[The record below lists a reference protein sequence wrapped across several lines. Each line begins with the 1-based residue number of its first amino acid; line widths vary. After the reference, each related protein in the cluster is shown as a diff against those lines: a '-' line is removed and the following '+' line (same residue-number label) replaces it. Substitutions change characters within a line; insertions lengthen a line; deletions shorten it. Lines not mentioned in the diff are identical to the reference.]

1 MTINMQTVISN
12 MRVLKSKGVTY
23 SMGGSRT
30 GSDGTADCS
39 GAVYASL
46 NAAGANL
53 AIGNTDSLFRDLP
66 SLGFSKT
73 NNPYAYGDIFV
84 FGIEGQSGGAA
95 GHTGIFLDKDNIIH
109 CNDGSNG
116 VSIDNFNAVLNY
128 DGNPPHAVFRLQNE
142 AGEQPT
148 PTEDATKEENTKEN
162 MDNAG
167 EIEEYSYIG
176 ATLCIKGWHF
186 ASDSKS
192 DSEGGDDGDGENG
205 GGDGGGDN
213 PSGPFKDGDIVN
225 AGYVFS
231 NTNLNLLLKYAAQR
245 NIKPSFMIAQ
255 LFIESHWGDPNT
267 SLTGV
272 QDNNWAGISM
282 PFNPPPGVTVS
293 QGTPRPS
300 NEGGYYVKFATLDDF
315 FNSYCFVLSKA
326 NGLYNVEGKTT
337 LEDYVRGLF
346 RVGGANADYAAAGF
360 ERYLNLMQ
368 PTYNALLSQN
378 PGKLEKLDALASG
391 TKSAKVENKIARVS
405 NERTA
410 KAVTASK
417 EILEIY
423 DATNDKKLRSI
434 DVPPMKRL
442 DIAEQNPDVEGIE
455 WSGIEGC
462 TEFEHSNPFYIQLV
476 RALSDGT
483 RKVLHVPVI
492 FFPHSSSRTNIGHD
506 YCSDDYFIIIC
517 TDKTGKTEF
526 VKKVIGGISWTIE
539 ANGIPACSFTVPIYD
554 ADKFDGHMD
563 CKVIIYKKMFD
574 GIVKSINLNKDDETV
589 TIELDHKISEW
600 EYRQIPNNYTVK
612 NQTFPMVFCQS
623 PFLHS
628 TEWYVDADAQAH
640 KEKIN
645 YAFSRQ
651 SHLEALNKA
660 VELTH
665 DLWWRVGTR
674 YDRYLEIGSFGEKKN
689 YILSESGQTER
700 HLKMID
706 QVSISKEFEQVF
718 NVVTV
723 YGEKSDSSQASLTLR
738 EAYLDQQQQG
748 HDIIEGFPIVILN
761 STANKEQKNYYTN
774 ITKIASSNSLEF
786 AILDEFSINLEQ
798 GKLIEKTVSMNDV
811 APFEDNG
818 KTISDEERAKQ
829 SMIAYK
835 AAVAQLKSARRRD
848 VIKVRIGE
856 LPCDLNVLDRIYF
869 DYHNSIVL
877 FDKCSRYC
885 KKIYEASD
893 DFYIIKIDTSFDSN
907 FVETNVLT
915 LSKELYRDAGNY

>member
-12 MRVLKSKGVTY
+12 MRALKSKGVTY

-39 GAVYASL
+39 GTVYASL

-73 NNPYAYGDIFV
+73 NKPYAYGDIFI
-84 FGIEGQSGGAA
+84 FGIEGQSSGAA

-116 VSIDNFNAVLNY
+116 VSIDNFNTVLNY
-128 DGNPPHAVFRLQNE
+128 DGNPPHTVFRIQ
-142 AGEQPT
+142 GEGGGQPT

-162 MDNAG
+162 MDNSG

-176 ATLCIKGWHF
+176 NQLCIKGWHF
-186 ASDSKS
+186 ASDPTKQAT
-192 DSEGGDDGDGENG
+192 G
-205 GGDGGGDN
+205 GGEADDPGNTGSSSGAVGSVDWN
-213 PSGPFKDGDIVN
+213 DVQSRAQFFVSICTELGIKKNTVLALAANAYAESSLDPSALEPMEANGAQGHGYFQWSWSYNWGDIPSHMSRSY
-225 AGYVFS
+225 ADAKFQIEYAKS
-231 NTNLNLLLKYAAQR
+231 NTSQWINRGYGSWEQFWSGTED
-245 NIKPSFMIAQ
+245 PSF
-255 LFIESHWGDPNT
+255 
-267 SLTGV
+267 LTTA
-272 QDNNWAGISM
+272 WLMSWE
-282 PFNPPPGVTVS
+282 
-293 QGTPRPS
+293 RP
-300 NEGGYYVKFATLDDF
+300 
-315 FNSYCFVLSKA
+315 
-326 NGLYNVEGKTT
+326 
-337 LEDYVRGLF
+337 
-346 RVGGANADYAAAGF
+346 
-360 ERYLNLMQ
+360 
-368 PTYNALLSQN
+368 
-378 PGKLEKLDALASG
+378 
-391 TKSAKVENKIARVS
+391 
-405 NERTA
+405 A
-410 KAVTASK
+410 KAVDRWTPFTQVVDVNALDFGDNSSK
-417 EILEIY
+417 PRKIKKTKQVKESFSENAQEILEIF
-423 DATNDKKLRSI
+423 DATNDKLLKTVEVELKAR
-434 DVPPMKRL
+434 K
-442 DIAEQNPDVEGIE
+442 DIAEKNPNVEGVK
-455 WSGIEGC
+455 WSGIDLC
-462 TEFEHSNPFYIQLV
+462 IEFEYENPFYIQFV
-476 RALSDGT
+476 RVRPDGS
-483 RKVLHVPVI
+483 RKILHVQVL
-492 FFPHSSSRTNIGHD
+492 FFPHSSSRTDIGHN
-506 YCSDDYFIIIC
+506 YCSDDYFMIIC
-517 TDKTGKTEF
+517 TDKNGKNEF
-526 VKKVIGGISWTIE
+526 IQKIIGEISWTVE
-539 ANGIPACSFTVPIYD
+539 PNGVPSCSFTVPIYD
-554 ADKFDGHMD
+554 VEKFDGHMD

-574 GIVKSINLNKDDETV
+574 GIVKAINLNKDDEIAI
-589 TIELDHKISEW
+589 IELDHKISEW

-612 NQTFPMVFCQS
+612 NQTFPNVFCQS
-623 PFLHS
+623 PFLYS
-628 TEWYVDADAQAH
+628 TEWYVDVDAQAH

-665 DLWWRVGTR
+665 NLWWRVGTR

-689 YILSESGQTER
+689 YILSERGQTER
-700 HLKMID
+700 HLRIID
-706 QVSISKEFEQVF
+706 QVSISKEFDQVF

-786 AILDEFSINLEQ
+786 AVLDEFSINLEQ

-811 APFEDNG
+811 APFENDG

-835 AAVAQLKSARRRD
+835 AAVAQLKAARRRD
-848 VIKVRIGE
+848 VIKVRIGQ
-856 LPCDLNVLDRIYF
+856 LPCDLNILDRIYF
-869 DYHNSIVL
+869 DYHNSIIL

-893 DFYIIKIDTSFDSN
+893 DFYIVKINTSFDSN

-915 LSKELYRDAGNY
+915 LSKELYRDASNY